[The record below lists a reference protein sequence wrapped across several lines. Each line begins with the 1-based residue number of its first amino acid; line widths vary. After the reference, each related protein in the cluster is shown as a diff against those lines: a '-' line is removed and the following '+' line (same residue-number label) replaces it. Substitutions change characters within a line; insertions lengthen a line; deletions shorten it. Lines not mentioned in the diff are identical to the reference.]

1 MVSRQAGFD
10 DNNKFLGLSAM
21 AEDIQRGN
29 LSRQREADLQDVARL
44 EPLFGQIME
53 DYKPGT
59 TSALTGA
66 KDLIEEQKDNLL
78 GEVGIS
84 DPTKVQAQGVQA
96 DALRAGLM
104 SDAEE
109 KIIPK
114 FTKCI

>member
-1 MVSRQAGFD
+1 
-10 DNNKFLGLSAM
+10 
-21 AEDIQRGN
+21 
-29 LSRQREADLQDVARL
+29 
-44 EPLFGQIME
+44 ME

-96 DALRAGLM
+96 DALRAGLLVGHLLVHLVLVLLL
-104 SDAEE
+104 DR
-109 KIIPK
+109 
-114 FTKCI
+114 KCPLLQASYLFVPRLNLLPR